1 MEDELAQYQGPAL
14 YAWNDAVFEKEDWQ
28 GLAKIEQ
35 SCKENEV
42 LKIGRFGL
50 GFLSVFHLTGNLY
63 ERNVCLSVCLHEI
76 WHYRCQACKIMW

>member
-50 GFLSVFHLTGNLY
+50 GFLSVFHITGNLCECKGLWY
-63 ERNVCLSVCLHEI
+63 LVCCLSVC
-76 WHYRCQACKIMW
+76 QSP